1 MKDNFMISN
10 LVSYNLNRAYNSILC
25 FRLKVK
31 KKLGWGNFST
41 VWQCKHLDKQMQV
54 AVKVNK
60 SDKEVADMARDEI
73 KLLKCIGKAAAGAHE
88 GSKHVLRLVGQFEVE
103 GPNGL
108 HVCLSLELL
117 GCSLLRCYKPG
128 KEGMPLAKVREVMAQ
143 VMEGLDFL
151 HTKARIIHTDIK
163 PENILLAEPGT
174 SGLPENETPL
184 KVKIGDLGSACW
196 TTRRFSVSIGTREYR
211 APEALLGVEEYG
223 PEVDVWAA
231 ACTAFE
237 LATGEYLFKPKERQ
251 GLSRDE
257 DHMLRITELV
267 GHLPRSII
275 KSGCWGSKFYA
286 GRRLK
291 NVDQRNI
298 KPYSLFQVR
307 NFGL

>member
-1 MKDNFMISN
+1 
-10 LVSYNLNRAYNSILC
+10 
-25 FRLKVK
+25 
-31 KKLGWGNFST
+31 
-41 VWQCKHLDKQMQV
+41 
-54 AVKVNK
+54 
-60 SDKEVADMARDEI
+60 
-73 KLLKCIGKAAAGAHE
+73 
-88 GSKHVLRLVGQFEVE
+88 
-103 GPNGL
+103 
-108 HVCLSLELL
+108 
-117 GCSLLRCYKPG
+117 
-128 KEGMPLAKVREVMAQ
+128 MPLAKVREVMAQ

-174 SGLPENETPL
+174 SGLPENQTPL

-196 TTRRFSVSIGTREYR
+196 TNRRFSVSIGTREYR
-211 APEALLGVEEYG
+211 APEALLGVEKYG

-257 DHMLRITELV
+257 DHFLRITELV

-275 KSGCWGSKFYA
+275 KSGCLGSKFYE

-291 NVDQRNI
+291 NVDQRII
-298 KPYSLFQVR
+298 KAFSLFQVR
-307 NFGL
+307 NFCL